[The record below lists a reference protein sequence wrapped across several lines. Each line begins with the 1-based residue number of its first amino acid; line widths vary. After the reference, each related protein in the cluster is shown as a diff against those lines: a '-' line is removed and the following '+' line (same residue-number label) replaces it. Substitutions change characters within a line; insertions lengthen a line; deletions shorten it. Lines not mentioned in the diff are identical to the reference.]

1 MRLDKG
7 REALPTRL
15 GALCSIM
22 SLVILLTYA
31 SYKISILQSK
41 KSIDVLQAVKE
52 DHFNDLDKFTAKQGF
67 NIAATVI
74 NPFVYST
81 QKPLD
86 PSYGRIRFSYTQW
99 SVNNSGILQNVTE
112 EIESHECT

>member
-1 MRLDKG
+1 
-7 REALPTRL
+7 
-15 GALCSIM
+15 M

-74 NPFVYST
+74 NP
-81 QKPLD
+81 
-86 PSYGRIRFSYTQW
+86 
-99 SVNNSGILQNVTE
+99 SV
-112 EIESHECT
+112 